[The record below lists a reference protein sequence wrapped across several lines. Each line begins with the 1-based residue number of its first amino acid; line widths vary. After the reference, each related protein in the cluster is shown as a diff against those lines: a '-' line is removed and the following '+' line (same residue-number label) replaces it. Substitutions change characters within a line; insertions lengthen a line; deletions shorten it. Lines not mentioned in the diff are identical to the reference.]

1 MPINRL
7 PVRLRPQAVRIRRWA
22 LTDGPLLVLVGLA
35 VLARGISY
43 LPSVYD
49 GDSQHPAE
57 GLIPLDWWAMVWVV
71 IGTFSVVMGLMPTLQ
86 RANAV
91 AVGLCVGLHL
101 LWASSFMLVSATGE
115 RPRGWVSAVS
125 YALIAALMVWAVWRG
140 QRRLTLTKE

>member
-1 MPINRL
+1 MPIDRL
-7 PVRLRPQAVRIRRWA
+7 PSSLHPTAFRIRCWA

-35 VLARGISY
+35 VLARGVSY
-43 LPSVYD
+43 LPSVYS

-71 IGTFSVVMGLMPTLQ
+71 IGVFSIVMGLLPSLQ

-101 LWASSFMLVSATGE
+101 LWASSFLLASASGE

-125 YALIAALMVWAVWRG
+125 YGLIAVLMVWAVWRG